1 MMLMRNQLIR
11 RPARGLAAAALA
23 TVALATLVAA
33 PIARAAQSAT
43 DVVKALV
50 NPALQILADKQTPL
64 ADRQEKLRNLIN
76 GSFDATAMSRSA
88 LGFHW
93 RSLNDQQRADF
104 TQTFTAF
111 IQDSYLRKIQDYSG
125 QQVEFI
131 GESQPS
137 PGEAQVRSNI
147 LQSGKDP
154 VPVNY
159 MLRQDNGKW
168 TIYDVTVDNIS
179 IIANYRNQFN
189 RVMNNQGFDTLIGDL
204 KSKQLQLRNELGT
217 THQG

>member
-1 MMLMRNQLIR
+1 MMLMRNELIR
-11 RPARGLAAAALA
+11 RPARGLAAAAIGA
-23 TVALATLVAA
+23 VILATLAA
-33 PIARAAQSAT
+33 TPSARAQGAT

-64 ADRQEKLRNLIN
+64 KDRQEKLRNLVS
-76 GSFDATAMSRSA
+76 GSFDYTAMSRSA
-88 LGFHW
+88 LGYQW
-93 RSLNDQQRADF
+93 RSLNDQQRTDF

-125 QQVEFI
+125 QQVEFT
-131 GESQPS
+131 GESQTS
-137 PGEAQVRSNI
+137 PGEAQVKSNI

-168 TIYDVTVDNIS
+168 SIYDVTVDNIS

-189 RVMNNQGFDTLIGDL
+189 RVINNQGFDALITDL
-204 KSKQLQLRNELGT
+204 KNKQQQLHDELGT
-217 THQG
+217 SHSD